1 MSNRSATA
9 SGWFAALERGDADAA
24 RAAIEDGS
32 ADAPAD
38 WPALAVDAGFAADE
52 ADYYDALHEATVDAT
67 REAVRERE
75 RADDQQLVHAVRSMD
90 DLVRTA

>member
-1 MSNRSATA
+1 MSNESAGVA
-9 SGWFAALERGDADAA
+9 WFRDVDPGDVDVA
-24 RAAIEDGS
+24 RDAIEGGS

-38 WPALAVDAGFAADE
+38 WPALAVETGFATDE
-52 ADYYDALHEATVDAT
+52 DEYYDLLHEATVNAT

-75 RADDQQLVHAVRSMD
+75 RAADQQLVHAVRSMD